1 MNIMYCNYHQHF
13 FLSKWLFFLRVFRN
27 SLGWQ
32 ITHVLSWYEFI
43 YATNRGLFLFSFTNK
58 QNVIVFY
65 RGIFN
70 KYMFPPFH
78 ITQNSGNSYAFVTC
92 GKAWFLI
99 HIIHGLPMWSLTV
112 PLDSSYKFQQPLTEW
127 ASQSFKNFI

>member
-13 FLSKWLFFLRVFRN
+13 FFRVFRN

-43 YATNRGLFLFSFTNK
+43 YATNRGLFLFSFTNNQK
-58 QNVIVFY
+58 VIVFY
-65 RGIFN
+65 RRIFN

-112 PLDSSYKFQQPLTEW
+112 PLDSSYKFQQPLTEL